1 MPLFIAA
8 NGVFIVVF
16 IAIALY
22 QPPIWGWI
30 LFGAAWCVADYFII
44 KKTNIHLKNWQWGV
58 FIAALTAIDLIVLFA
73 TGQL

>member
-8 NGVFIVVF
+8 NGVFVVIF
-16 IAIALY
+16 IALALY

-30 LFGAAWCVADYFII
+30 LFVAAWCVADYFII
-44 KKTNIHLKNWQWGV
+44 KKTNIHLKSWQWVV